1 MITIHED
8 IEVELGN
15 SIEAEAEFSLFAGI
29 GGGVN
34 DGVDGGTPDQEFP
47 EPTTD
52 PLVVEIQMRRGVES
66 LWISANPI
74 LRRGEWGYVTD
85 GKFMVMGNGT
95 DNYTDLVAD
104 ASNVYSTKEY
114 IDYWIDQVF
123 DTFND
128 LYVSLLLTLNDLTS
142 RVDDLKSTL
151 SEKPSYEMNVPPDSP
166 VYDGVNAD
174 FQTLTQYKSGT
185 LMVYK
190 GGLEG
195 MSLCQDYTEIDS
207 FKFRMTTPPESDDV
221 LILMYEKL

>member
-34 DGVDGGTPDQEFP
+34 DGVDGGTPNQEFP

-66 LWISANPI
+66 LWISANPT
-74 LRRGEWGYVTD
+74 LRRGEWGYVID

-123 DTFND
+123 NTFND
-128 LYVSLLLTLNDLTS
+128 LYISLLLDFN
-142 RVDDLKSTL
+142 TL
-151 SEKPSYEMNVPPDSP
+151 SDRVTQLETDIAAKPSYEMNVSP
-166 VYDGVNAD
+166 VSPTYDGSNREYVTPSPY
-174 FQTLTQYKSGT
+174 QTGT

-190 GGLEG
+190 GGTG
-195 MSLCQDYTEIDS
+195 AMALCQAYVELDDTH
-207 FKFRMTTPPESDDV
+207 FKMDVAPEDDDV
-221 LILMYEKL
+221 LILMYQKP